1 MFKYILILIIL
12 FFFCNVCT
20 AADAP
25 RLDPW
30 DFNRVSAEDHVSSGP
45 ERSLAMP
52 GRLLWLGIKGFRE
65 TIGAVDGD
73 RCRMAPTCSAYSL
86 QAIETHGFIIGIL
99 MTVDRLLHEMDEMEL
114 APVVMVHGEARF
126 SDPVSANDFWWN
138 KAGPLDKQSF
148 MGNLAT
154 QEP

>member
-1 MFKYILILIIL
+1 MIKYILILIL
-12 FFFCNVCT
+12 LLCFCGACT
-20 AADAP
+20 AAEAP
-25 RLDPW
+25 RFDPW
-30 DFNRVSAEDHVSSGP
+30 DFSVVSAGDALLSDTG
-45 ERSLAMP
+45 RSLSMP
-52 GRLLWLGIKGFRE
+52 GRLLWHGVKGFRG

-73 RCRMAPTCSAYSL
+73 RCRMAPTCSVYSL
-86 QAIETHGFIIGIL
+86 QAIETHGFIMGIL

-138 KAGPLDKQSF
+138 KTGPLDKQSF

-154 QEP
+154 QEQ